1 MQGNRSKSEEMLR
14 TGSFGK
20 LAQKLCIPTILI
32 MLVNVL
38 YHMADV
44 FFIGQTGDPNMV
56 AAVTL
61 ASPLFT
67 ILSGLGVL
75 LGNGGCTAMSL
86 SLGKGDYGKI
96 KKISAF
102 CVWAAILIGFL
113 FTAAVL
119 VFMNPVCGF
128 LGTDAATKDFTS
140 AYLRVIAVGAPVIML
155 TNVVPALIR
164 ADGSTTD
171 SMVGNLIG
179 TGLNI
184 VLDPLLISVLH
195 LGVTGAALA
204 TVLGNLAGMVFYANF
219 LRTKG
224 KIYSA
229 SPKDVSLE
237 KGIVLQVLGLGL
249 PMASSTILMSVASA
263 IANNMMMEYGA
274 IAVAGQSVAG
284 RIGTLIS
291 MTVMGICIGMQ
302 PAISYNYSANER
314 KRLMD
319 ILKKTTIL
327 AVVSGIVLSALC
339 LLLRDKLLM
348 AFIKND
354 EVLEI
359 GRICMLASIA
369 VGPIY
374 GIYQI
379 CATYLQATGKST
391 WATIVSLLNKGIIYI
406 PALLLMKA
414 AFGMYG
420 IIFANAVTTVLSTV
434 AALIFTRMDFRKEM
448 GK

>member
-1 MQGNRSKSEEMLR
+1 
-14 TGSFGK
+14 
-20 LAQKLCIPTILI
+20 
-32 MLVNVL
+32 
-38 YHMADV
+38 
-44 FFIGQTGDPNMV
+44 
-56 AAVTL
+56 
-61 ASPLFT
+61 
-67 ILSGLGVL
+67 
-75 LGNGGCTAMSL
+75 
-86 SLGKGDYGKI
+86 
-96 KKISAF
+96 
-102 CVWAAILIGFL
+102 
-113 FTAAVL
+113 
-119 VFMNPVCGF
+119 
-128 LGTDAATKDFTS
+128 
-140 AYLRVIAVGAPVIML
+140 ML